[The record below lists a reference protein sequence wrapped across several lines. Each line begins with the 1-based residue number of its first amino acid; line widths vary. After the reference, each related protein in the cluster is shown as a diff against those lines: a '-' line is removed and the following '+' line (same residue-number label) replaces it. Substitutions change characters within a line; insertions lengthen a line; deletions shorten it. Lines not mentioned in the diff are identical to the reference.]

1 MKKRL
6 LAWLLSLA
14 MLLTVGAVAAAE
26 TNPNAGLGYYPGTS
40 EKGWISVECSTMSKM
55 NPFLQTY
62 STEFSVSRHIW
73 DCLVKLS
80 AEDNSIVPAA
90 AESWEKKIGTLTLFV
105 FDGSGDAVL
114 QRNFTAAEI
123 SGQTATIPV
132 PDAAPGQTYSFYAIA
147 NGSALSGIGTL
158 DDLRSQT
165 ESEIADY
172 NGTFDEVTTK
182 AKRSAGFTMTGSA
195 TQVIAQ
201 AGQTTTVQ
209 IALERLVSKV
219 AVQATTDSKFASAYP
234 GRVRIASAT
243 VSRAASSVFYFDVG
257 TSHSGGTQ
265 NREYSGE
272 TMPLSAAQTFSHT
285 QAAKEQ
291 SGKYAN
297 LFYIYGNEDDKAAE
311 SVLLTLEGIYDHD
324 GDFGTTD
331 DQMPVSYEI
340 ELAGD
345 SGKAINRNT
354 YRRVTVNISGLM
366 GADVAVTITPADWEG
381 PFNQDVNIGM

>member
-1 MKKRL
+1 MKKMI
-6 LAWLLSLA
+6 LAATAALA
-14 MLLTVGAVAAAE
+14 MLASCNKHTDEIADSATGSVVKITLTDKTPE
-26 TNPNAGLGYYPGTS
+26 TRA
-40 EKGWISVECSTMSKM
+40 
-55 NPFLQTY
+55 FFDQT
-62 STEFSVSRHIW
+62 
-73 DCLVKLS
+73 
-80 AEDNSIVPAA
+80 AA

-105 FDGSGDAVL
+105 FDGNGDAVL

-132 PDAAPGQTYSFYAIA
+132 PDAAPGQTYRFYAIA

-182 AKRSAGFTMTGSA
+182 DKRSAGFTMTGSA
-195 TQVIAQ
+195 TQFIAQ

-265 NREYSGE
+265 NREYSGQ

-297 LFYIYGNEDDKAAE
+297 LFYIYGNEDNMAAE

-354 YRRVTVNISGLM
+354 YRRVTVNISGLT

>member
-1 MKKRL
+1 MKKMI
-6 LAWLLSLA
+6 LAATAALA
-14 MLLTVGAVAAAE
+14 MLASCNKHTDEIADSATGSVVKITLTDKTPE
-26 TNPNAGLGYYPGTS
+26 TRA
-40 EKGWISVECSTMSKM
+40 
-55 NPFLQTY
+55 FFDQT
-62 STEFSVSRHIW
+62 
-73 DCLVKLS
+73 
-80 AEDNSIVPAA
+80 AA

-105 FDGSGDAVL
+105 FDGNGDAVL

-158 DDLRSQT
+158 DDLRSQA

-172 NGTFDEVTTK
+172 N
-182 AKRSAGFTMTGSA
+182 
-195 TQVIAQ
+195 
-201 AGQTTTVQ
+201 
-209 IALERLVSKV
+209 ALERLVSKV
-219 AVQATTDSKFASAYP
+219 AVQATTDSKFAATYP

-243 VSRAASSVFYFDVG
+243 VSRAASSVSYFDVG

-265 NREYSGE
+265 NREHSGG
-272 TMPLSAAQTFSHT
+272 TMPLFAAQTFSHT

-297 LFYIYGNEDDKAAE
+297 LFYIYGNEDNMAAE

-340 ELAGD
+340 ELAVD

-354 YRRVTVNISGLM
+354 YRRVTVNISGLT

>member
-1 MKKRL
+1 MKKMI
-6 LAWLLSLA
+6 LAATAALA
-14 MLLTVGAVAAAE
+14 MLASCNKHTDEIADSATGSVVKITLTDKTPETRASFDQTAAAE
-26 TNPNAGLGYYPGTS
+26 N
-40 EKGWISVECSTMSKM
+40 
-55 NPFLQTY
+55 
-62 STEFSVSRHIW
+62 
-73 DCLVKLS
+73 
-80 AEDNSIVPAA
+80 
-90 AESWEKKIGTLTLFV
+90 WEKKIGTLTLFV
-105 FDGSGDAVL
+105 FDGNGNAVL

-158 DDLRSQT
+158 DDQRSQA

-195 TQVIAQ
+195 TQAIAA

-219 AVQATTDSKFASAYP
+219 AVQATTDSKFAGDLS
-234 GRVRIASAT
+234 RVAWRIASAT
-243 VSRAASSVFYFDVG
+243 VSRAASSVSYFDVG

-265 NREYSGE
+265 NREHSGG
-272 TMPLSAAQTFSHT
+272 TMPLFAAQTFSHT

-297 LFYIYGNEDDKAAE
+297 LFYIYGNEDNMAAE

-324 GDFGTTD
+324 GDFGRRTTRC
-331 DQMPVSYEI
+331 P
-340 ELAGD
+340 
-345 SGKAINRNT
+345 
-354 YRRVTVNISGLM
+354 
-366 GADVAVTITPADWEG
+366 
-381 PFNQDVNIGM
+381 

>member
-1 MKKRL
+1 MI
-6 LAWLLSLA
+6 LAATAALA
-14 MLLTVGAVAAAE
+14 MLASCNKHTDEIADSATGSVVKITPDGQDARNPRLLRPDGRGRELGEEDRHAHAVRIRRQRGRRTA
-26 TNPNAGLGYYPGTS
+26 NASSPLRRFRDRRR
-40 EKGWISVECSTMSKM
+40 
-55 NPFLQTY
+55 PFRTGRR
-62 STEFSVSRHIW
+62 T
-73 DCLVKLS
+73 
-80 AEDNSIVPAA
+80 
-90 AESWEKKIGTLTLFV
+90 
-105 FDGSGDAVL
+105 
-114 QRNFTAAEI
+114 
-123 SGQTATIPV
+123 
-132 PDAAPGQTYSFYAIA
+132 GQTYRFYAIA
-147 NGSALSGIGTL
+147 NGSALRDRTL
-158 DDLRSQT
+158 DDLRSQA

-195 TQVIAQ
+195 TQAIAA

-219 AVQATTDSKFASAYP
+219 AVQATTDSKFAATYP

-243 VSRAASSVFYFDVG
+243 VSRAASSVSYFDVG

-265 NREYSGE
+265 NREHSGG
-272 TMPLSAAQTFSHT
+272 TMPLFAAQTFSHT

-297 LFYIYGNEDDKAAE
+297 LFYIYGNEDNMAAE

-331 DQMPVSYEI
+331 DQMPVSYES

-345 SGKAINRNT
+345 SGKGYQPQYLPPRNGEHQRPDGC
-354 YRRVTVNISGLM
+354 RRGRDDHPRRLGRAVQSGC
-366 GADVAVTITPADWEG
+366 
-381 PFNQDVNIGM
+381 

>member
-1 MKKRL
+1 MKKMIL
-6 LAWLLSLA
+6 VATAALA
-14 MLLTVGAVAAAE
+14 MLASCNKHTDEIADSATGSVVKITLTDKTPE
-26 TNPNAGLGYYPGTS
+26 TRA
-40 EKGWISVECSTMSKM
+40 
-55 NPFLQTY
+55 FFDQT
-62 STEFSVSRHIW
+62 
-73 DCLVKLS
+73 
-80 AEDNSIVPAA
+80 AA

-132 PDAAPGQTYSFYAIA
+132 PDAAPGQTYSFYA
-147 NGSALSGIGTL
+147 
-158 DDLRSQT
+158 
-165 ESEIADY
+165 
-172 NGTFDEVTTK
+172 TK
-182 AKRSAGFTMTGSA
+182 A
-195 TQVIAQ
+195 IAA

-265 NREYSGE
+265 NREHSGG
-272 TMPLSAAQTFSHT
+272 TMPLFAAQTFSHT

-297 LFYIYGNEDDKAAE
+297 LFYIYGNEDNMAAE

-354 YRRVTVNISGLM
+354 YRRVTVNISGLT

>member
-1 MKKRL
+1 MKKMI
-6 LAWLLSLA
+6 LAATAALA
-14 MLLTVGAVAAAE
+14 MLASCNKHTDEIADSATGSVVKITLTDKTPE
-26 TNPNAGLGYYPGTS
+26 TRA
-40 EKGWISVECSTMSKM
+40 
-55 NPFLQTY
+55 FFDQT
-62 STEFSVSRHIW
+62 
-73 DCLVKLS
+73 
-80 AEDNSIVPAA
+80 AA
-90 AESWEKKIGTLTLFV
+90 AESWKKIGTLTLFV
-105 FDGSGDAVL
+105 FDGNGDAVL

-158 DDLRSQT
+158 DDLRSQA

-195 TQVIAQ
+195 TKAIAA

-219 AVQATTDSKFASAYP
+219 AVQATTDSKFAATYP

-243 VSRAASSVFYFDVG
+243 VSRAASSVSYFDVG

-265 NREYSGE
+265 NREHSGG
-272 TMPLSAAQTFSHT
+272 TMPLFAAQTFSHT

-297 LFYIYGNEDDKAAE
+297 LFYIYGNEDNMAAE

-354 YRRVTVNISGLM
+354 YRRVTVNISGLT

-381 PFNQDVNIGM
+381 TFNQDVNIGM

>member
-1 MKKRL
+1 MKKMI
-6 LAWLLSLA
+6 LAATAALA
-14 MLLTVGAVAAAE
+14 MLASCNKHTDEIADSATGSVVKITLTDKTPE
-26 TNPNAGLGYYPGTS
+26 TRA
-40 EKGWISVECSTMSKM
+40 
-55 NPFLQTY
+55 FFDQT
-62 STEFSVSRHIW
+62 
-73 DCLVKLS
+73 
-80 AEDNSIVPAA
+80 AA
-90 AESWEKKIGTLTLFV
+90 AESWEKKINSLTLFV

-234 GRVRIASAT
+234 R
-243 VSRAASSVFYFDVG
+243 SRADRFGDCFPCGILGLLFRRRHVAFRRNPKPRVFRGDHASVRSTDFQPYAG
-257 TSHSGGTQ
+257 SERAE
-265 NREYSGE
+265 REIC
-272 TMPLSAAQTFSHT
+272 Q
-285 QAAKEQ
+285 
-291 SGKYAN
+291 
-297 LFYIYGNEDDKAAE
+297 
-311 SVLLTLEGIYDHD
+311 SVLYLR
-324 GDFGTTD
+324 
-331 DQMPVSYEI
+331 Q
-340 ELAGD
+340 
-345 SGKAINRNT
+345 
-354 YRRVTVNISGLM
+354 
-366 GADVAVTITPADWEG
+366 
-381 PFNQDVNIGM
+381 

>member
-1 MKKRL
+1 MKKMI
-6 LAWLLSLA
+6 LAATAALA
-14 MLLTVGAVAAAE
+14 MLASCNKHTDEIADSATGSVVKITLTDKTPE
-26 TNPNAGLGYYPGTS
+26 TRA
-40 EKGWISVECSTMSKM
+40 
-55 NPFLQTY
+55 FFDQT
-62 STEFSVSRHIW
+62 
-73 DCLVKLS
+73 
-80 AEDNSIVPAA
+80 AA
-90 AESWEKKIGTLTLFV
+90 AESWEKKINSLTLFV

-209 IALERLVSKV
+209 
-219 AVQATTDSKFASAYP
+219 
-234 GRVRIASAT
+234 IASAT

-354 YRRVTVNISGLM
+354 YRRVTVNISGLT

>member
-1 MKKRL
+1 MKKMI
-6 LAWLLSLA
+6 LAATAALA
-14 MLLTVGAVAAAE
+14 MLASCNKHTDEIADSATGSVVKITLTDKTPE
-26 TNPNAGLGYYPGTS
+26 TRA
-40 EKGWISVECSTMSKM
+40 
-55 NPFLQTY
+55 FFDQT
-62 STEFSVSRHIW
+62 
-73 DCLVKLS
+73 
-80 AEDNSIVPAA
+80 AA

-105 FDGSGDAVL
+105 FDGNGDAVL
-114 QRNFTAAEI
+114 QRKFTAAEI

-132 PDAAPGQTYSFYAIA
+132 PDAAPGQTYRFYAIA

-158 DDLRSQT
+158 DDLRSQA

-195 TQVIAQ
+195 TQAIAA

-219 AVQATTDSKFASAYP
+219 AVQATTDSKFAATYP
-234 GRVRIASAT
+234 GRVRIAS
-243 VSRAASSVFYFDVG
+243 
-257 TSHSGGTQ
+257 GGTQ
-265 NREYSGE
+265 NREHSGG
-272 TMPLSAAQTFSHT
+272 TMPLFAAQTFSHT

-297 LFYIYGNEDDKAAE
+297 LFYIYGNEDNMAAE

-331 DQMPVSYEI
+331 DQMPVSYES

-354 YRRVTVNISGLM
+354 YRRVTVNISGLT

>member
-1 MKKRL
+1 MKKMI
-6 LAWLLSLA
+6 LAATAALA
-14 MLLTVGAVAAAE
+14 MLASCNKHTDEIADSATGSVVKITLTDKTPETRAV
-26 TNPNAGLGYYPGTS
+26 
-40 EKGWISVECSTMSKM
+40 
-55 NPFLQTY
+55 FDQT
-62 STEFSVSRHIW
+62 
-73 DCLVKLS
+73 
-80 AEDNSIVPAA
+80 AA

-105 FDGSGDAVL
+105 FDGNGDAVL

-158 DDLRSQT
+158 DDLRSQA

-195 TQVIAQ
+195 TKAIAA

-209 IALERLVSKV
+209 IALERLVSKI
-219 AVQATTDSKFASAYP
+219 AVQATTDSKFAATYP

-243 VSRAASSVFYFDVG
+243 VSRAASSVSYFDVG

-265 NREYSGE
+265 NREHSGG
-272 TMPLSAAQTFSHT
+272 TMPLFAAQTFSHT

-297 LFYIYGNEDDKAAE
+297 LFYIYGNEDNMAAE

-331 DQMPVSYEI
+331 DQMPVSYES

-354 YRRVTVNISGLM
+354 YRRVTVNISGLT

>member
-1 MKKRL
+1 
-6 LAWLLSLA
+6 
-14 MLLTVGAVAAAE
+14 
-26 TNPNAGLGYYPGTS
+26 
-40 EKGWISVECSTMSKM
+40 
-55 NPFLQTY
+55 
-62 STEFSVSRHIW
+62 
-73 DCLVKLS
+73 
-80 AEDNSIVPAA
+80 
-90 AESWEKKIGTLTLFV
+90 
-105 FDGSGDAVL
+105 
-114 QRNFTAAEI
+114 
-123 SGQTATIPV
+123 
-132 PDAAPGQTYSFYAIA
+132 
-147 NGSALSGIGTL
+147 
-158 DDLRSQT
+158 
-165 ESEIADY
+165 
-172 NGTFDEVTTK
+172 
-182 AKRSAGFTMTGSA
+182 MTGSA

-209 IALERLVSKV
+209 IALKRLVSKV

-354 YRRVTVNISGLM
+354 YRRVTVNISGLT

>member
-1 MKKRL
+1 MKKMI
-6 LAWLLSLA
+6 LAATAALA
-14 MLLTVGAVAAAE
+14 MLASCNKHTDEIADSVTGSVVKITLTDKTPATRA
-26 TNPNAGLGYYPGTS
+26 
-40 EKGWISVECSTMSKM
+40 
-55 NPFLQTY
+55 FFDQT
-62 STEFSVSRHIW
+62 
-73 DCLVKLS
+73 
-80 AEDNSIVPAA
+80 AA

-219 AVQATTDSKFASAYP
+219 AVQATTDSKFAATYP
-234 GRVRIASAT
+234 GRVKIDNATISNAPVSTRYFKDASA
-243 VSRAASSVFYFDVG
+243 G
-257 TSHSGGTQ
+257 GSGNG
-265 NREYSGE
+265 
-272 TMPLSAAQTFSHT
+272 FSHT
-285 QAAKEQ
+285 QAAKEL
-291 SGKYAN
+291 SGKYGN
-297 LFYIYGNEDDKAAE
+297 LFYIYGHENEETAE
-311 SVLLTLEGIYDHD
+311 SVLLTLEGIYDQD
-324 GDFGTTD
+324 GNFGTTG
-331 DQMPVSYEI
+331 DQLPVSYDV
-340 ELAGD
+340 ELKGD
-345 SGKAINRNT
+345 SGKAIDRNT
-354 YRRVTVNISGLM
+354 YRRVTVNISGLT